1 MIWEKEHATHDDGID
16 ILSNGHTIA
25 TVHLIDDRENGDAFK
40 RQALNARLIA
50 AAPDLFKA
58 IRLHLTDGLVESD
71 CEDELIAA
79 FKLVSNEKTWKDKE
93 EEENE

>member
-1 MIWEKEHATHDDGID
+1 MIWEKQHSMYEYGID

-25 TVHLIDDRENGDAFK
+25 TVHLIDDKEDGDAFK
-40 RQALNARLIA
+40 RQEFNARLIA
-50 AAPDLFKA
+50 AAPDLFNA
-58 IRLHLTDGLVESD
+58 ICLHLANGLVESD